1 MISVVMGTEQG
12 FAFQPMAVMVLGAG
26 EVDAD

>member
-1 MISVVMGTEQG
+1 MISVVMSTEQ
-12 FAFQPMAVMVLGAG
+12 FAFQPMAANALGAG